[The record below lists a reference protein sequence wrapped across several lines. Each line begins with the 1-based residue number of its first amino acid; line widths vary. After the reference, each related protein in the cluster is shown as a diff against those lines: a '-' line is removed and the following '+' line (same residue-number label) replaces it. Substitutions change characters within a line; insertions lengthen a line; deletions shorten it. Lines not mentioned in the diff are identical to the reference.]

1 MKFGATRTASSPFV
15 SPRISS
21 PFTDGR
27 LSWLR
32 KWVVKG
38 SENDVEG
45 DETNGGGNGREG
57 RFEQRE
63 KPVSK
68 QNGEFDRRP
77 VTAPSGDGVVVP

>member
-1 MKFGATRTASSPFV
+1 MV
-15 SPRISS
+15 N
-21 PFTDGR
+21 
-27 LSWLR
+27 
-32 KWVVKG
+32 G

-45 DETNGGGNGREG
+45 GEKNGGGNGRDG

-77 VTAPSGDGVVVP
+77 VTTPSGYGVVVP